1 MTQTILIV
9 DDEPANLAIM
19 RDILGG
25 DYDLVF
31 AKNGAD
37 TLTAIAK
44 HSPAM
49 VLLDVG
55 LPDINGYDLCRQIK
69 QRDATQAIQVIF
81 ITAYTDTAHETAGFD
96 AGGVDYIGKPVSPA
110 VVRARVSSH
119 LSQVRATALERSYRE
134 AILMLGHAGHYND
147 NDTGTHIWRMA
158 AYAGALA
165 KGFGWNAEN
174 SARLELAAPMHDTG
188 KLGIPQAILQKP
200 DALTPD
206 EWTAMKSHPQI
217 GYEILN
223 KSDAPVFQL
232 AAEVALRHHEKW
244 DGSGYPDG
252 LSGKAIPESARI
264 VALADVFDALSM
276 KRPYKEPW
284 PIDKILE
291 YIRQNS
297 GSHFDPTVVAVFEKI
312 LPQLLDIHHQWAQ
325 QELLQKSAKDGGRDK
340 EDGGGHTKAA

>member
-1 MTQTILIV
+1 MMQTILIV

-19 RDILGG
+19 RDILSN
-25 DYDLVF
+25 DYNLAF

-37 TLTAIAK
+37 TLAAVSK
-44 HSPAM
+44 HQPAM

-69 QRDATQAIQVIF
+69 QIDPTQTIQVIF
-81 ITAYTDTAHETAGFD
+81 VTAYTDSAHETAGFN

-110 VVRARVSSH
+110 IVRARVSSH
-119 LSQVRATALERSYRE
+119 LSRVRATALERSYRE

-147 NDTGTHIWRMA
+147 SDTGAHIWRMA

-165 KGFGWNAEN
+165 KGAGWSAEN

-200 DALTPD
+200 GALTPD
-206 EWTAMKSHPQI
+206 EWVSMKLHPKI

-223 KSDAPVFQL
+223 KSDAPVFQM

-252 LSGKAIPESARI
+252 LAGKQIPESARI

-284 PIDKILE
+284 PVEKILE

-297 GSHFDPTVVAVFEKI
+297 GSHFDPEIVAVFEEI
-312 LPQLLDIHHQWAQ
+312 LPKLLDIHHQWTEKENAQ
-325 QELLQKSAKDGGRDK
+325 NAIDDRSSIDGIH
-340 EDGGGHTKAA
+340 EAA